1 MSHLRHPNTVLFMA
15 ACTKPPRMCIVMEF
29 MALGSLW
36 DLIHN
41 DLIPELPMAL
51 KVKIMFQAAKGMQ
64 FLHSSGIVHRDLKS
78 LNLLLDAK
86 WNVKVSD
93 FGLTRF
99 KSSLKSKSINGG
111 GNGGQHQSP
120 AGELAGSVPWM
131 APEVLEEQNGL
142 DYSLAD
148 VYSFGVIMWEV
159 LTREQPYAGMMPAQ
173 IAVAVIRNDLR
184 PSGHSRL
191 RVTDEQADYVDLMS
205 KCWHRDTAVHS

>member
-1 MSHLRHPNTVLFMA
+1 VTLTPSPLCDIT
-15 ACTKPPRMCIVMEF
+15 
-29 MALGSLW
+29 
-36 DLIHN
+36 
-41 DLIPELPMAL
+41 AL

-99 KSSLKSKSINGG
+99 KSSLKSKANGQAPG
-111 GNGGQHQSP
+111 DV
-120 AGELAGSVPWM
+120 AGSVPWM
-131 APEVLEEQNGL
+131 APEVLEEQS
-142 DYSLAD
+142 DVEHSLAD

-184 PSGHSRL
+184 PSIHSRL
-191 RVTDEQADYVDLMS
+191 RVTEEQGAYVDLMS
-205 KCWHRDTAVHS
+205 KCWHRDTAVRSLLRVVVALQTCNR